1 MLILRQND
9 ASIKFKVF
17 RKPTHGG
24 KYLDFRSNNPV
35 THKKS
40 VISTLFK
47 RSKEICDAENKIQE
61 DNEIRKQLKENNY
74 PANIINKVYKKINNS
89 IPQDRNPPNPS
100 TKFVSAPYIRNASER
115 IARALKPHGI
125 IMAHKPSH
133 TLKSI
138 LSNPK
143 DRIKNIER
151 CDVVYKLPCDNCDMC
166 YIGETSKQVKVIELK
181 NTERTSHNIINL
193 YSSTNILLRNTKT

>member
-9 ASIKFKVF
+9 GSIKFKVY
-17 RKPTHGG
+17 RKPTYSG

-35 THKKS
+35 THKRS
-40 VISTLFK
+40 AISTLFK

-61 DNEIRKQLKENNY
+61 DDEIRKQLKENNY

-89 IPQDRNPPNPS
+89 ILQDHNPPDSS
-100 TKFVSAPYIRNASER
+100 TKFARAPYIRGASER

-133 TLKSI
+133 ALKSI
-138 LSNPK
+138 LSKPK
-143 DRIKNIER
+143 D
-151 CDVVYKLPCDNCDMC
+151 
-166 YIGETSKQVKVIELK
+166 
-181 NTERTSHNIINL
+181 
-193 YSSTNILLRNTKT
+193 